1 MKCPKCGAEIELKLL
16 SGNATAEVQKKKR
29 NIVIPLAVAIVLMAL
44 AITAVPVL
52 LLFSKKI
59 SPPLCAGTRK
69 STAVS
74 GPIAANIGDEFAI
87 VLDSNKTTGYEWQL
101 SRPLDGGMLKMVK
114 NDYLT
119 DKVDTKR
126 LGAGGQE
133 EWTFRVLKAGKST
146 ISMKYI
152 RPWEKGVKPA
162 REKTFTVIAR

>member
-1 MKCPKCGAEIELKLL
+1 M
-16 SGNATAEVQKKKR
+16 
-29 NIVIPLAVAIVLMAL
+29 M
-44 AITAVPVL
+44 
-52 LLFSKKI
+52 KKI
-59 SPPLCAGTRK
+59 RILLILLISVI
-69 STAVS
+69 AVS
-74 GPIAANIGDEFAI
+74 GCAAEQRPRDIAAAVGDEFI
-87 VLDSNKTTGYEWQL
+87 LTLSSNKTTGYEWQL
-101 SRPLDGGMLKMVK
+101 SRPLDGGMLKLVK